1 MVICCMTKG
10 TQTEL
15 EGGDADGDSRAR
27 EHMVYLWLIQ
37 VGEAFILQAK
47 NKLKKKD

>member
-15 EGGDADGDSRAR
+15 EGWDGEGGWR
-27 EHMVYLWLIQ
+27 EVQEGGNIWYTC
-37 VGEAFILQAK
+37 G
-47 NKLKKKD
+47 